1 MSFFLLGHGGNA
13 DPGLFHKQSITE
25 HAYYNTIL
33 PESTGKPY
41 LIMFYSD
48 WCFTCMRLEPIWSK
62 LTEELEPVGFGI
74 VTVHAGRQRE
84 LTRKIGSNELPHIAL
99 LLGSIIYYLS
109 TCVSII
115 CQLDEWTWVQLG
127 SNPWLF
133 LVLISEASKMSKK
146 K

>member
-1 MSFFLLGHGGNA
+1 MSFFFLGHGGNA

-109 TCVSII
+109 TFVSII
-115 CQLDEWTWVQLG
+115 CQLDEWT
-127 SNPWLF
+127 
-133 LVLISEASKMSKK
+133 
-146 K
+146 

>member
-109 TCVSII
+109 TFVSII

>member
-1 MSFFLLGHGGNA
+1 MDRIATKCRFSKNFKDNENIITKNCSICLLFLLGHGGNA

-99 LLGSIIYYLS
+99 LLGSIHYI
-109 TCVSII
+109 
-115 CQLDEWTWVQLG
+115 
-127 SNPWLF
+127 
-133 LVLISEASKMSKK
+133 M
-146 K
+146 